1 MSNRYHQLKVA
12 VLVTDGFEQAELL
25 EPKKAAATSRAC
37 RKKAVRHQPRPAT
50 KMKPLPSRTVSHPR
64 VMADLTCQQ

>member
-37 RKKAVRHQPRPAT
+37 QEKGSAPPAPPSHENEAFAVAHGESPQ
-50 KMKPLPSRTVSHPR
+50 S
-64 VMADLTCQQ
+64 DG